1 MVLHSIRI
9 AEVGVRFPSGPH
21 STYSKIPTLRIGY
34 FCCFVHKS
42 YLNPYLSYPA
52 ILPTLSQ
59 TDRFHILKD
68 MNYPSYKNIPNR
80 LKQCRK
86 HRGLSQK
93 ELADLMGFKD
103 TTWISR
109 WENGDVLPN
118 LVSAVRLS
126 VLLDIPMNNLFD
138 GLVKRVQEEFPG
150 EDTLKK
156 LSTAAIDSTFLP
168 E

>member
-1 MVLHSIRI
+1 MDYSI
-9 AEVGVRFPSGPH
+9 
-21 STYSKIPTLRIGY
+21 
-34 FCCFVHKS
+34 
-42 YLNPYLSYPA
+42 
-52 ILPTLSQ
+52 
-59 TDRFHILKD
+59 
-68 MNYPSYKNIPNR
+68 YKNIPNR
-80 LKQCRK
+80 LKQCRR

-138 GLVKRVQEEFPG
+138 GLIERVKQESGLDNREVG
-150 EDTLKK
+150 KYR
-156 LSTAAIDSTFLP
+156 
-168 E
+168 